1 MTTTF
6 EKLRGKFVY
15 LSPVNIEDYKE
26 YSDWVNDIDIS
37 KYINQDIHLTYSQE
51 KEALEALSR
60 KSKIFGIHNREAKK
74 LIGNCSI
81 FNIDYISGKA
91 EAGIF
96 IGEKNYWNQGYGT
109 EAFSLLIDYGFN
121 ILNLENIMIEVFDYN
136 QRALKSYN
144 KIGFKEIGR
153 RRKAHKIS
161 GKRYDIIYLDII
173 AEEFESPFIKNIIES
188 DEHEKKFG
196 MKLEIL

>member
-1 MTTTF
+1 MIKF
-6 EKLRGKFVY
+6 EKLKGKFVY
-15 LSPVNIEDYKE
+15 LSPINIDDYKE
-26 YSDWVNDIDIS
+26 YSDWVNDIDIA
-37 KYINQDIHLTYSQE
+37 KYINQNIHLTYSQE
-51 KEALEALSR
+51 KDALGVLTK

-81 FNIDYISGKA
+81 FDIDYISGTAK
-91 EAGIF
+91 AGIF
-96 IGEKNYWNQGYGT
+96 IGDKNFWNQGYGT

-136 QRALKSYN
+136 ERALKSYK

-153 RRKAHKIS
+153 RRNAHKIA
-161 GKRYDIIYLDII
+161 GKRYDIIFLDII
-173 AEEFESPFIKNIIES
+173 YKDFVSPFIKDIVES